1 MKMMKIKVNPL
12 DKKYPIN
19 PIAISVFII
28 LIVLVQ
34 WMFAAGFI
42 GIKARL
48 ALSIASALIA
58 ASIRIADQWE
68 KAIVLRMGRFIGL
81 RGPGIFFI
89 IPIIDR
95 VDKYI
100 DQRVRVTDFMAE
112 KTLTRD
118 TVPVDVDAV
127 VYWMVWDA
135 EKAALEV
142 EQYHNAVSYI
152 AQTCLRDIIGRHEL
166 ADLLQ
171 NREQIGESLQGKF
184 PLASINFQTD
194 LALP

>member
-1 MKMMKIKVNPL
+1 MKINPL

-19 PIAISVFII
+19 PIAISVFVI
-28 LIVLVQ
+28 LFILVQ
-34 WMFAAGFI
+34 WLFAEDFI
-42 GIKARL
+42 GLRTRVVLIV
-48 ALSIASALIA
+48 ASAFIA

-68 KAIVLRMGRFIGL
+68 KAIVLRVGRFIGL

-100 DQRVRVTDFMAE
+100 DQRVRVTDFKAE

-142 EQYHNAVSYI
+142 EQYHNAV
-152 AQTCLRDIIGRHEL
+152 AFAG
-166 ADLLQ
+166 
-171 NREQIGESLQGKF
+171 
-184 PLASINFQTD
+184 
-194 LALP
+194 

>member
-1 MKMMKIKVNPL
+1 MKINPL

-19 PIAISVFII
+19 PIAISVFVI
-28 LIVLVQ
+28 LFILVQ
-34 WMFAAGFI
+34 WLFAEDFI
-42 GIKARL
+42 GLRTRVVLIV
-48 ALSIASALIA
+48 ASAFIA

-68 KAIVLRMGRFIGL
+68 KAIVLRVGRFIGL

-100 DQRVRVTDFMAE
+100 DQRVRVTDFKAE

-142 EQYHNAVSYI
+142 EQYHNTVAF
-152 AQTCLRDIIGRHEL
+152 AG
-166 ADLLQ
+166 
-171 NREQIGESLQGKF
+171 
-184 PLASINFQTD
+184 
-194 LALP
+194 